1 MDVQGHCSKA
11 YVVRVAR
18 PSEEA
23 VAHKLR
29 HGARSAS
36 RAIATTV
43 GQRGGEMS
51 SWRCAKRLLMRFSS
65 DSTASIRRESPTTA
79 SARRPTVE
87 EDAAA
92 PLSLLLAS
100 SRAPPSVASVKRLY
114 RIVCFGRDAK
124 SSKLSS
130 TTTVG
135 TPQCVSVSRRKCLHF
150 CLCVHS
156 KREIDSIVG

>member
-135 TPQCVSVSRRKCLHF
+135 TPQCVSVSRRKCLRF
-150 CLCVHS
+150 VCACIQ
-156 KREIDSIVG
+156 KER